1 MSIRAGSGFQ
11 INLPSQG
18 LMLKGFDDYLKLR
31 LILRR
36 EKNRRTRRKTHEARE
51 RPTTTTPLTCSGGHP
66 SSYNPVRPDLTWNS
80 VVKGNALT
88 ASANRVQTQSPAY
101 KCLQYTL
108 ENFAR

>member
-51 RPTTTTPLTCSGGHP
+51 RPTTTTP